1 MTDRTIWMDRIKAQ
15 LDIADAE
22 IARSEAK
29 AKAGGVEAKAA
40 AQEYLD
46 TLYKQRDEMSA
57 KLKKIQDDTAEAGSA
72 LGQGFEAAWNQLT
85 ASFRSAQE
93 KFTR

>member
-1 MTDRTIWMDRIKAQ
+1 MTDRKIWMDRIKAQ

-22 IARSEAK
+22 IARAEAK

-40 AQEYLD
+40 AKEYLD
-46 TLYKQRDEMSA
+46 TLYKQRDDMSE
-57 KLKKIQDDTAEAGSA
+57 KLKKVQDDTADAGA
-72 LGQGFEAAWNQLT
+72 AIGKGFEAAWKELT
-85 ASFRSAQE
+85 DSFRSAQA